1 MPRRP
6 EHVALRRMESAEDRT
21 RFPAPS
27 RGELGHGLF
36 RLWLVNVFVGCLIG
50 SLWFFDAP
58 PDRAPWIRAWSAL
71 GLVASVGLLALVPG
85 ALFTAIARWVPGTRR
100 RWRLACGVAAL
111 VGATFLVVLYTDT
124 IVYRLLRYHFFDS
137 AVLNVALTEG
147 SGDAIV
153 LRAYVWI
160 TAVVVLGALTLAEF
174 GCATLFTR
182 RVQALRARGDRAH
195 LLLRPRTVVLAG
207 FVPLLAFSQSVGT
220 AVDAAGHREA
230 RRAVRPLPIAPSVP
244 MARVL
249 DPLPESGSVPAL
261 DLLPDDARLD
271 WPAVAPALPPGA
283 PRHSVCI
290 VVLDSWRR
298 DMRDPDLTPRIA
310 AFAQDG
316 TRDFADHVSGG
327 NGTRHGLFSMLYG
340 LHGSYW
346 FPVLEAGRSPVLID
360 ALQDARYDVR
370 VFSSASMSF
379 PELRSTAWSRVPDAA
394 ILDTFEPGLV
404 SWQKDEQVADAF
416 EDWMALRRARSD
428 ARPFFAFVLLDAP
441 HQPYDNPGGPYA
453 PAVDALDYI
462 ELGRTTDGP
471 ELAAL
476 QLRVRNAYRNSVHHA
491 DGTTGRIL
499 DALEASSDPE
509 RTVTIVT
516 GDHGEEFFECG
527 FWGHTS
533 SFSPEQ
539 VEVPFLL
546 RGPGIEPGVEER
558 PTSHLDVSCTLLE
571 RLGVDPALR
580 SDYSLGE
587 SLLEPLPDRA
597 RVAAG
602 WSEVGLITPSGIFV
616 APLTAP
622 RFDGPTLALECFDRR
637 WRPLPDVAQRCRGE
651 RIALAGLARDCARFL
666 VVE

>member
-1 MPRRP
+1 MAPFDDRSRR
-6 EHVALRRMESAEDRT
+6 S
-21 RFPAPS
+21 APS
-27 RGELGHGLF
+27 RRDLGHGFL

-71 GLVASVGLLALVPG
+71 GLVSSVALLALVPG
-85 ALFTAIARWVPGTRR
+85 ALFAAIARWVPGTRR
-100 RWRLACGVAAL
+100 RWRLACWMSAL

-153 LRAYVWI
+153 LRAYVWT
-160 TAVVVLGALTLAEF
+160 TAIVVLGALTLAELA
-174 GCATLFTR
+174 CAVFFTR

-195 LLLRPRTVVLAG
+195 LLLRPRTVLLAG
-207 FVPLLAFSQSVGT
+207 FLPTLAFSQSVGT
-220 AVDAAGHREA
+220 AVDAARNREA
-230 RRAVRPLPIAPSVP
+230 RRAVQPLPIAPSVP

-249 DPLPESGSVPAL
+249 DPLLEAEPVPAL
-261 DLLPDDARLD
+261 DLLPEDARLA
-271 WPAVAPALPPGA
+271 WPAAAPSLPPGA
-283 PRHSVCI
+283 ERHSVCL

-298 DMRDPDLTPRIA
+298 DMRDAELTPRIA
-310 AFAQDG
+310 AFARDG
-316 TRDFADHVSGG
+316 ARDFIDHVSGG

-346 FPVLEAGRSPVLID
+346 FPVLEARRSPVLID
-360 ALQDARYDVR
+360 ALQEAGYDVR

-379 PELRSTAWSRVPDAA
+379 PELRPTAWSRVRENA
-394 ILDTFEPGLV
+394 ILDAFPPGLV
-404 SWQKDEQVADAF
+404 SWQKDELVADAF
-416 EDWMALRRARSD
+416 EAWMELRRMKGD
-428 ARPFFAFVLLDAP
+428 ARPYFAFVLLDAP

-453 PAVDALDYI
+453 PAIEDLDYI
-462 ELGRTTDGP
+462 ELGRTTEGP
-471 ELAAL
+471 ELSAL
-476 QLRVRNAYRNSVHHA
+476 QVRVRNAYRNSVHHA
-491 DGTTGRIL
+491 DATTGRIL
-499 DALEASSDPE
+499 DAVSEFSDPE
-509 RTVTIVT
+509 RTITIVT

-539 VEVPFLL
+539 IEVPFLL

-571 RLGVDPALR
+571 LLGVDPALR
-580 SDYSLGE
+580 PEYSLGA
-587 SLLEPLPDRA
+587 SLLDPPVGRA

-602 WSEVGLITPSGIFV
+602 WSEVGLLTPSGIFV

-622 RFDGPTLALECFDRR
+622 RLDGPSLALECFDRR
-637 WRPLPDVAQRCRGE
+637 WRPLPDVAQRCQDE
-651 RIALAGLARDCARFL
+651 STALEGLARDCARFL
-666 VVE
+666 VVDSSR